1 MQNAQTV
8 RGAGAWMGAPDRARY
23 VALLRG
29 INVGGKN
36 VIAMTALRAAFEALR
51 FTDVTTYIQSG
62 NVLFTTRKAAGG
74 PARLARDIEK
84 ALAAELGYTGL
95 VVVRSHAQM
104 RDVVTNAPTGFG
116 RAPDRYRY
124 DVLFLQAP
132 LSAAETLPS
141 ISTREGVDA
150 AYEGEG
156 VIYFSRLISRVTQ
169 SHLPRL
175 VSLPIYKQMTA
186 RNWNT
191 TARLVELMARST
203 VLAARS

>member
-1 MQNAQTV
+1 V
-8 RGAGAWMGAPDRARY
+8 GAAGRERY

-36 VIAMTALRAAFEALR
+36 VIPMAALRAAFEAMG

-62 NVLFTTRKAAGG
+62 NVLFTTRKSSADS
-74 PARLARDIEK
+74 ARLARQIEK
-84 ALAAELGYTGL
+84 ALSAELDYAGV
-95 VVVRSHAQM
+95 VVVRSHPQM
-104 RDVVTNAPTGFG
+104 RDVLTKAPRGFG

-132 LSAAETLPS
+132 LSAADALAS
-141 ISTREGVDA
+141 ISTRQGVDA
-150 AYEGEG
+150 AHAGEG

-169 SHLPRL
+169 SHLPRI

-191 TARLVELMARST
+191 TVRLVELMAGST

>member
-1 MQNAQTV
+1 
-8 RGAGAWMGAPDRARY
+8 MGAPGGERC

-36 VIAMTALRAAFEALR
+36 VIAMAALRAAFGAMG

-62 NVLFTTRKAAGG
+62 NVLFTRRERSGG
-74 PARLARDIEK
+74 APRLARQIEK
-84 ALAAELGYTGL
+84 ALSAELGYTGV
-95 VVVRSHAQM
+95 VVVRSQAQM
-104 RDVVTNAPTGFG
+104 RDVLTKAPRGFG

-124 DVLFLQAP
+124 DVLFLQEPLDAAEA
-132 LSAAETLPS
+132 LSA
-141 ISTREGVDA
+141 ISVREGVDTA
-150 AYEGEG
+150 RAGDG

-169 SHLPRL
+169 SHLPRI

-191 TARLVELMARST
+191 TVRLVELID
-203 VLAARS
+203 

>member
-1 MQNAQTV
+1 MMAAAQQSC
-8 RGAGAWMGAPDRARY
+8 

-36 VIAMTALRAAFEALR
+36 VIAMAALRAAFEGMG

-62 NVLFTTRKAAGG
+62 NVLFTTRERSGG
-74 PARLARDIEK
+74 APRLARQIEK
-84 ALAAELGYTGL
+84 ALSSELGYAGV
-95 VVVRSHAQM
+95 VVVRSQAQM
-104 RDVVTNAPTGFG
+104 RDVLTKAPRGFG

-124 DVLFLQAP
+124 DVLFLPAP
-132 LSAAETLPS
+132 LDAADALSS
-141 ISTREGVDA
+141 ISLREGVDTA
-150 AYEGEG
+150 HAGDG

-175 VSLPIYKQMTA
+175 VSLPIYKQMTV

-191 TARLVELMARST
+191 TARLVELMDRPTAS
-203 VLAARS
+203 AARS